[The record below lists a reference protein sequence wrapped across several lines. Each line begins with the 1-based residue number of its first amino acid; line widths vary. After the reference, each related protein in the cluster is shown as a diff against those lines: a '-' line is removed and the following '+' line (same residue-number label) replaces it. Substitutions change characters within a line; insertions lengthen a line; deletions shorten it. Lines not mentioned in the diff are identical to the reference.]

1 MDVFEDGPLAG
12 PIAESRERIYGIL
25 EALLSHPDEGKW
37 GRVVS
42 GKEQRL
48 AIEAADSLQN
58 LACRAEYPLLPGE
71 LSSDELDLRFLMV
84 ELCQPLEHLKGEY
97 ERVLCTRRPRPGCS
111 PFALDYHQVAE
122 GIVPAEFLAD
132 LAGLYRSFG
141 FREEPTLPGRPDHV
155 AFEMGF
161 MAFLIGQKR
170 LVGRM
175 VRLDPHGAEHFAGC
189 DLAVRRFFSDHL
201 SGWAVSFATGLR
213 KNTGGGYFEPLGR
226 FLAAWMPLERH
237 YLGLVARSEGGRK
250 RKEEIG
256 AGIKSEELVQFRTR
270 PGTLGL
276 SL

>member
-1 MDVFEDGPLAG
+1 MDVIKGGPLVG
-12 PIAESRERIYGIL
+12 PIEESRQRIYGIL

-37 GRVVS
+37 GRVVT

-48 AIEAADSLQN
+48 AIETADSLRGHAR
-58 LACRAEYPLLPGE
+58 LAKYPVLPEE
-71 LSSDELDLRFLMV
+71 LASEELDLRFLMV
-84 ELCQPLEHLKGEY
+84 ELCQPLEHLRGEY

-111 PFALDYHQVAE
+111 PYALDHHRAAE
-122 GIVPAEFLAD
+122 AIVPAEILAD

-141 FREEPTLPGRPDHV
+141 FHEEPKLPGRPDHV

-175 VRLDPHGAEHFAGC
+175 VRFDPQGAQHFARC
-189 DLAVRRFFSDHL
+189 DLAERRFFSDHL
-201 SGWAVSFATGLR
+201 SGWAASFAAGLR

-237 YLGLVARSEGGRK
+237 YLGSMARSEGGRK

-256 AGIKSEELVQFRTR
+256 AGI
-270 PGTLGL
+270 
-276 SL
+276 